1 LGDLIIRNGAK
12 TISLQ
17 TLFGRLNYHML
28 TVMMAPHINQKKILN
43 DLISWKP
50 YYCTEN
56 QSNYEKSRH
65 SFRPYKAEKDFK
77 LLNLMKALLLHR
89 ENVQVIKPLNF
100 YTFKSIIKNLFRRQ

>member
-1 LGDLIIRNGAK
+1 VWGHHDREHMVVK
-12 TISLQ
+12 SPKQ
-17 TLFGRLNYHML
+17 RLE
-28 TVMMAPHINQKKILN
+28 
-43 DLISWKP
+43 
-50 YYCTEN
+50 EN